1 MKNSEKLSIQKVQE
15 QEKVSLDAS
24 SKVLSDA
31 PSLDLIDSEKQYRL
45 PEMNLTD
52 EKQVQEPLKSI
63 DLSETKVN
71 KVDDEYSDKK
81 QPSLKEIP
89 DKTPSQDKYLSKT
102 RPKKKCNKKHS
113 EKQETPELKRILTRI
128 RMKKYEND
136 KKKSESTEVDKND
149 RSQNDKNNE
158 FKVKEEIK
166 SQDKSIKETVNVKD
180 LKSIFEKEKPPN
192 TENSR
197 ISDKNLGAR
206 PKLRLK
212 TAPPEYDPSQA
223 DRYCG
228 DKVHESTSPVNAFE
242 VMKKN
247 SEKLSMPSNKKVKS
261 SKKVLKYT

>member
-1 MKNSEKLSIQKVQE
+1 MKNSEKLSILKVQE

-31 PSLDLIDSEKQYRL
+31 PSLDLIDSEKQYQL
-45 PEMNLTD
+45 PEMKLTD

-128 RMKKYEND
+128 RMKKCEND

-212 TAPPEYDPSQA
+212 TAPPGDDPSQA
-223 DRYCG
+223 DLYCG
-228 DKVHESTSPVNAFE
+228 DKVHESTSPVNAFKI
-242 VMKKN
+242 MKKN
-247 SEKLSMPSNKKVKS
+247 SEKLSISSDKKVKS
-261 SKKVLKYT
+261 SKKVLKRI